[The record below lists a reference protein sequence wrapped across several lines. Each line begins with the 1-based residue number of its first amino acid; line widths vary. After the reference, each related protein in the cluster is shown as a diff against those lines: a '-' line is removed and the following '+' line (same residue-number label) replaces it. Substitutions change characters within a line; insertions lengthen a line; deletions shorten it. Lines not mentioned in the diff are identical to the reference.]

1 MKRKVFYYI
10 IGILFLCILA
20 YKLFFYLDA
29 LEEKRLVQKNAS
41 IVRLSPSQIGQIK
54 EGDIILR
61 RGYGYF
67 SDMIAERLNQKPFD
81 VTHSGI
87 IVKEHGKWIVIHSLS
102 SDVSSINGVQKQ
114 ALEDFLMHSQPNK
127 LLITRF
133 KSDIIKTNDEIAGL
147 AKYHLNKGIPFDL
160 IGNYEDSSSMYCT
173 EFILHIIDQDL
184 KLLKIPNENTGREK
198 FLKTM
203 KGMYDTNYFKII
215 VNTYH
220 SN

>member
-1 MKRKVFYYI
+1 MNRKVFYYI
-10 IGILFLCILA
+10 VGILFLCILA

-29 LEEKRLVQKNAS
+29 IEEKRLVQKNAS

-133 KSDIIKTNDEIAGL
+133 KSDIIKTNDEINQM
-147 AKYHLNKGIPFDL
+147 KESHND
-160 IGNYEDSSSMYCT
+160 
-173 EFILHIIDQDL
+173 DL
-184 KLLKIPNENTGREK
+184 KEFFVCALIIFMENNKEISQMK
-198 FLKTM
+198 FKRGKEINLNSTDLNSTTIHKVI
-203 KGMYDTNYFKII
+203 NII
-215 VNTYH
+215 Y
-220 SN
+220 

>member
-10 IGILFLCILA
+10 IGILFLLILA

-29 LEEKRLVQKNAS
+29 IEEKRLVQKNAA
-41 IVRLSPSQIGQIK
+41 IKRLSSSQLNQIK

-61 RGYGYF
+61 RGYGFF

-87 IVKEHGKWIVIHSLS
+87 IVKENGKWFVIHSLS
-102 SDVSSINGVQKQ
+102 SDVSNIDGVQKQ
-114 ALEDFLMHSQPNK
+114 ALDDFLMHSQPNR

-133 KSDIIKTNDEIAGL
+133 KSNSYKTNDEIAGL
-147 AKYHLNKGIPFDL
+147 AKYHQNKGVPFDL

-173 EFILHIIDQDL
+173 EFILHILDQDL
-184 KLLKIPNENTGREK
+184 KLFKIPNENAGREK